1 MDEQIK
7 PEIKPHDEPLFVLK
21 YVGYKTIIPK
31 IGLLLLVLFLGFVV
45 LVAPSKGRLDLILKP
60 ASGLLFLLCGAIFID
75 LVLFREIQ
83 PYEDR
88 IVKVWT
94 GIGATEIKLAD
105 AMIGSRMSDVLGL
118 GKKGI
123 CHSEFNVH
131 WGWLSSIFRL
141 TAVEYQEHFAD
152 PNDVKKM
159 NSLLAELSGRKVEE
173 FEQSMT
179 MQRLMKDDRL

>member
-1 MDEQIK
+1 MDDQTK
-7 PEIKPHDEPLFVLK
+7 SQIKPHDEPLFVLK
-21 YVGYKTIIPK
+21 YLGYKTIMPIL
-31 IGLLLLVLFLGFVV
+31 GLFLLVIFLGLVTF
-45 LVAPSKGRLDLILKP
+45 VAPSKGRFDLVLKP
-60 ASGLLFLLCGAIFID
+60 ALGLCFLLCGILLID
-75 LVLFREIQ
+75 LVLFQEIQ
-83 PYEDR
+83 LYKDR

-118 GKKGI
+118 GKKAI
-123 CHSEFNVH
+123 CHSEFNVN

-159 NSLLAELSGRKVEE
+159 NSLLAELSGRRVEE

-179 MQRLMKDDRL
+179 M